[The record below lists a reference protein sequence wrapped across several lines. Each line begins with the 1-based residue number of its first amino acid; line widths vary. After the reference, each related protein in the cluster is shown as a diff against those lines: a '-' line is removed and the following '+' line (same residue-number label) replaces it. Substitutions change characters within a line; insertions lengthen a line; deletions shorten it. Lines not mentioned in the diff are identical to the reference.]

1 MEVAVELEEDL
12 IFAEE
17 VNIAEEVDMLDMMED
32 IDIHTIH
39 TIIQSIHI
47 RTIYIMDVNGLEIST
62 AVLSTVDGNA
72 LTRSNRQA
80 TTE

>member
-1 MEVAVELEEDL
+1 
-12 IFAEE
+12 
-17 VNIAEEVDMLDMMED
+17 
-32 IDIHTIH
+32 
-39 TIIQSIHI
+39 
-47 RTIYIMDVNGLEIST
+47 MDVNGLEIST